1 MELIETK
8 NKQILFL
15 NFQFYFEF
23 MCVLDILK
31 FKKKK
36 NYFLSVKLLRFRIM
50 NFERLNLK
58 FSKKHN

>member
-1 MELIETK
+1 
-8 NKQILFL
+8 
-15 NFQFYFEF
+15 

-31 FKKKK
+31 FK
-36 NYFLSVKLLRFRIM
+36 NYFLSLKLLRFRIM